1 MSLRNKS
8 LHSGRRYELFIL
20 QRLRSFRVHDRN
32 LGVRE
37 NTAGAGHGND
47 IGVIYQEQNV
57 GIEVKNKGGFE
68 GGGSKLEH
76 NKDRW
81 ETESFLKPV
90 IDIVN
95 PYDGRIPSC
104 LAGTDRSLAT
114 WNKEKKEFP
123 DMYVDM
129 PNTSISDYYRAK
141 GSQYIQIE
149 GKGLYHTGE
158 DPMNLGVP
166 LFSVSTRLRI
176 RLTKHKKK
184 GVPTDMTAAL
194 VFKRRDLMKSTFCFQ
209 TNLPSSIQMMEV
221 AE

>member
-1 MSLRNKS
+1 VNDHKLEVRN
-8 LHSGRRYELFIL
+8 
-20 QRLRSFRVHDRN
+20 D
-32 LGVRE
+32 
-37 NTAGAGHGND
+37 TAGAGHGND
-47 IGVIYQEQNV
+47 IAVIYQERNI
-57 GIEVKNKGGFE
+57 GIEAKNKGAFE
-68 GGGSKLEH
+68 GGGTKLTH
-76 NKDRW
+76 NQIAWVTD
-81 ETESFLKPV
+81 SFLKPV
-90 IDIVN
+90 IDMVN

-114 WNKEKKEFP
+114 WNKEKNEFK

-129 PNTSISDYYRAK
+129 PETSISDYYRTK
-141 GSQYIQIE
+141 GSQYIQVE

-194 VFKRRDLMKSTFCFQ
+194 VFKRRDLTKSTFCFQ